1 MAGTVRMLC
10 RSITPRV
17 EPLAHLAHP
26 VGDGDGGTPHAQGRW
41 TTHRHPI
48 GALATVPATLCER
61 THRVRAPAR
70 EPLRHQTIIVDRLIA
85 PMGVCEPVPV
95 IGTHLLADIPVSC
108 GCDKHA
114 GARVAVVQV
123 RCSGCI
129 MSHPLCPP
137 HISLHQTL
145 STSSLRPYI
154 TVDAGIRKMQSPR
167 RSSRVHQ
174 CADHVCACV
183 LLSRGQQGTQTLQ
196 SHTPRPPQRP

>member
-1 MAGTVRMLC
+1 MHALPTSAALWSKVVRNMAGTVRMLC

-108 GCDKHA
+108 RCDKHA
-114 GARVAVVQV
+114 GAP
-123 RCSGCI
+123 RCSGPGAVQWLYHV
-129 MSHPLCPP
+129 SSALSTP
-137 HISLHQTL
+137 HQSSPDALHQLLTSLHNSGCRDPKNAIP
-145 STSSLRPYI
+145 STI
-154 TVDAGIRKMQSPR
+154 E
-167 RSSRVHQ
+167 
-174 CADHVCACV
+174 
-183 LLSRGQQGTQTLQ
+183 
-196 SHTPRPPQRP
+196 